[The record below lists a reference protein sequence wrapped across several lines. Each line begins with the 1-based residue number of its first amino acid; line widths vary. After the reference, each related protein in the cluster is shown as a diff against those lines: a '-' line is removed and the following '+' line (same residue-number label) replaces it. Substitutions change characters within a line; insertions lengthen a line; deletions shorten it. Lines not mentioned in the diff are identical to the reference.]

1 MDNDFQDIRQIKAE
15 NLVSD
20 SLKTLL
26 LMLIFNLTLSTLINT
41 YFKDQSELIVTILYY
56 VLITILPIFLFV
68 RAKSIEKPLTFL
80 RLDNTIKLN
89 IAVKA
94 SIIGILL
101 ALGILSFMFLVIEV
115 FGITIGNDSSLF
127 GGMIYYFG
135 YYGDGIFYTAFQLI
149 LVYVLSAGIFE
160 EIFFRGFL
168 MNSLRPLGRKTA
180 VFISSLTFALYHF
193 HPIRVIITFTI
204 SMVWGNI
211 AYIFKNTKYSILMHI
226 FYNFTATVFLI
237 IIILSEYGYIN
248 INFDLYSIMAL
259 QIFCIIISVSVIK
272 MLYLSLIKDN
282 YADNLANENKMD
294 LLTDKNIDI
303 KFENIDI
310 ITVDEYT
317 NPKIIKLNK
326 PARMYFAF
334 YLIITL
340 SITFIMLF
348 GV

>member
-1 MDNDFQDIRQIKAE
+1 MDNEVQDIKQIKSE
-15 NLVSD
+15 GLVSD

-26 LMLIFNLTLSTLINT
+26 VMLIFNLLLSTIINMFFKEQSTLI
-41 YFKDQSELIVTILYY
+41 VTLLYY
-56 VLITILPIFLFV
+56 VLITVFPVVLFI
-68 RAKSIEKPLTFL
+68 RLKAIEKPLEFL
-80 RLDNTIKLN
+80 KLDNTIKLN
-89 IAVKA
+89 IAVKS

-101 ALGILSFMFLVIEV
+101 ALGILSFMFLIIEI
-115 FGITIGNDSSLF
+115 FGMTISNDDNLF
-127 GGMIYYFG
+127 GGIINYYG
-135 YYGDGIFYTAFQLI
+135 YYDDGIFYTAFQLI

-204 SMVWGNI
+204 SMIWGNI

-248 INFDLYSIMAL
+248 IEFDLYTMMGL
-259 QIFCIIISVSVIK
+259 QIFSIIFSASVIK
-272 MLYLSLIKDN
+272 MLYLSLVRDN
-282 YADNLANENKMD
+282 YTNNLVQENE
-294 LLTDKNIDI
+294 IDI
-303 KFENIDI
+303 INTQAYKTIENLEI
-310 ITVDEYT
+310 ITVDDYT
-317 NPKIIKLNK
+317 NPKIINLNK
-326 PARMYFAF
+326 SARIYFAF
-334 YLIITL
+334 YLVLTL
-340 SITFIMLF
+340 SVCGIMLF